1 MSVRLPDELGE
12 WTPERL
18 DTANRNWNLLQ
29 PLEGNRGW
37 TYLQTRLQEEAES
50 LSHQVRMCKEP
61 AEIQRLHNQWLA
73 RIELASILADAKRE
87 NADANRVRDYLKAQ
101 EQEQ

>member
-1 MSVRLPDELGE
+1 MSVRLPDELDQ
-12 WTPERL
+12 WPPDRL
-18 DTANRNWNLLQ
+18 DTANRTWNLLQ

-37 TYLQTRLQEEAES
+37 EYLRTRLQEESEA
-50 LSHQVRMCKEP
+50 LSHQIRMTKDP
-61 AEIQRLHNQWLA
+61 QEIQRMHNQWLA

-101 EQEQ
+101 EKEQ